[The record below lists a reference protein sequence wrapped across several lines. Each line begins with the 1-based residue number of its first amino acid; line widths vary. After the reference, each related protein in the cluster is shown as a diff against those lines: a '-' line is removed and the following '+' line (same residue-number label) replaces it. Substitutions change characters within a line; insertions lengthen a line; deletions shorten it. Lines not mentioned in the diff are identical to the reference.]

1 MEEKTLFENVMSR
14 GKNNFEF
21 LESEKPISAA
31 DFKQI
36 DLNDEQNLL
45 ELEDPALI
53 KHMSNSRRMLD
64 EMIKTNNENAFAQTR
79 IDLEKD
85 LINHAKD
92 VSLYISNVKKTANI
106 FSTNIESLI
115 VQNNNLNKL
124 YNDEN
129 PYGFPQITNFSKID
143 SIMFKKIINHLNNKL
158 IPISNE
164 LNSASINMIDLEK
177 KINNIVITYNLL
189 IGKLFDFNQT
199 LLLNNKEMNESLSA
213 IILQLDNNNEV

>member
-1 MEEKTLFENVMSR
+1 MEENSLFENVMGR
-14 GKNNFEF
+14 GKNNFDF
-21 LESEKPISAA
+21 LESEKPILAA

-45 ELEDPALI
+45 ELEDPVLI
-53 KHMSNSRRMLD
+53 KHMSNSRKMLD

-85 LINHAKD
+85 LINHAKE
-92 VSLYISNVKKTANI
+92 VSLYVSNVKKTANI

-158 IPISNE
+158 LPISNK
-164 LNSASINMIDLEK
+164 LNTASINMVDLEK

-213 IILQLDNNNEV
+213 FISQLDNNEV

>member
-1 MEEKTLFENVMSR
+1 MEENSLFENVMGR
-14 GKNNFEF
+14 GKNNFDF
-21 LESEKPISAA
+21 LESEKPILAA

-45 ELEDPALI
+45 ELEDPVLI
-53 KHMSNSRRMLD
+53 KHMSNSRKMLD

-85 LINHAKD
+85 LINHAKE
-92 VSLYISNVKKTANI
+92 VSLYVSNVKKTANI

-158 IPISNE
+158 LPISNE
-164 LNSASINMIDLEK
+164 LNTASINMVDLEK

-213 IILQLDNNNEV
+213 FISQLDNNEV